1 MVLGQS
7 EKRLQPN
14 RETVNT
20 RRDICDKF
28 LLLDKSR
35 ITADEEEASG
45 IICNAMDI
53 LYVLEMNLAFYAWY
67 K

>member
-1 MVLGQS
+1 
-7 EKRLQPN
+7 
-14 RETVNT
+14 VNT
-20 RRDICDKF
+20 RGICDKF
-28 LLLDKSR
+28 LLPDKSK
-35 ITADEEEASG
+35 ITANEEEASS